1 VFVEAL
7 VFDSL
12 HVGKAA
18 LRLHRHTR
26 TGANMLGLVQQE
38 ASHCKGSMN
47 INSESIKQLKY
58 LL

>member
-18 LRLHRHTR
+18 LRHTR